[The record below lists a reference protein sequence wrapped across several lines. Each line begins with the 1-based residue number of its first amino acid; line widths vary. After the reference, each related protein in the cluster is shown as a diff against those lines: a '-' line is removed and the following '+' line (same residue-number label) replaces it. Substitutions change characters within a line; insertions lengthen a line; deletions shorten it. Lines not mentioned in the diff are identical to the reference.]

1 MLRLWAG
8 CSLYH
13 RNDAFT
19 TKLTTQTSLA
29 FEKASIIH
37 LLSAILSSL
46 AASNSRSDPEGLK
59 RAYYNSRAS
68 AGMLTYINENFL
80 HAPST
85 DLSREVVHLLIG
97 VMMAQATEIFTQ
109 KLIDEKKSPGLVCRS
124 ANQAAGMYA
133 ALVDE
138 MREFQGKGVFD
149 RNWLYILQIKAKLFA
164 SLAQYYR
171 SVADS
176 GSGKHGAAQV
186 RMKMAETMAQDAQR
200 QANSFTYTF
209 VPSTTPS
216 LPSDAGSSLSEITKA
231 HATLCSEA
239 KVQSAKDNDLIYHDI
254 LPSEAAL
261 PSIDKLPLAAP
272 ITIQEVYSNADVSK
286 LIGPD
291 IFIRLVPLAVH
302 ESASVYSEEK
312 AKLVRGEVER
322 VDMGEGE
329 IRAGLEHLG
338 LPGVL
343 STWRRLADDDEDG
356 EGDVEISSDLRR
368 LADEIERGGPLEGQL
383 RNLEAE
389 RERCERDLR
398 ELSGMMD
405 NESRECERMRVR
417 RPVFG

>member
-1 MLRLWAG
+1 VPRLWAG

-186 RMKMAETMAQDAQR
+186 RMKMAETMDNGRRTASPIPSSHQQHQACRATRVRVCLRSQR
-200 QANSFTYTF
+200 
-209 VPSTTPS
+209 
-216 LPSDAGSSLSEITKA
+216 
-231 HATLCSEA
+231 
-239 KVQSAKDNDLIYHDI
+239 
-254 LPSEAAL
+254 
-261 PSIDKLPLAAP
+261 
-272 ITIQEVYSNADVSK
+272 
-286 LIGPD
+286 
-291 IFIRLVPLAVH
+291 
-302 ESASVYSEEK
+302 
-312 AKLVRGEVER
+312 
-322 VDMGEGE
+322 
-329 IRAGLEHLG
+329 
-338 LPGVL
+338 
-343 STWRRLADDDEDG
+343 
-356 EGDVEISSDLRR
+356 
-368 LADEIERGGPLEGQL
+368 
-383 RNLEAE
+383 
-389 RERCERDLR
+389 
-398 ELSGMMD
+398 
-405 NESRECERMRVR
+405 RMRR
-417 RPVFG
+417 SARKPRCSRQRTTI